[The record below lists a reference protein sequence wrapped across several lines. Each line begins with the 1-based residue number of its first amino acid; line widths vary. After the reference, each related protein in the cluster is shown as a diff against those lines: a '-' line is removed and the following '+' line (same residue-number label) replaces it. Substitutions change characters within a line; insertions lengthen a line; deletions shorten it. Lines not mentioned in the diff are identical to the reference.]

1 MSDTKQ
7 GKQKNI
13 APHHREKTVSL
24 KIRNRTWTHKSP
36 CMRDTWNLENR
47 GYATVGVVAEEF
59 QSLQGERE
67 SIYCHPTDIWIRFH
81 LGLICLM
88 HHRFLSISVIIIIIV
103 VVVASSRFAW
113 IFKLLVLLSVK
124 IFIKFVG
131 STQLSAS
138 INYCCFSLSDYSNV
152 PRLWEKG
159 PV

>member
-13 APHHREKTVSL
+13 APYHRIKTVSL
-24 KIRNRTWTHKSP
+24 KIRNRTWTHKGP

-67 SIYCHPTDIWIRFH
+67 SIYCHPTDIRIWFH